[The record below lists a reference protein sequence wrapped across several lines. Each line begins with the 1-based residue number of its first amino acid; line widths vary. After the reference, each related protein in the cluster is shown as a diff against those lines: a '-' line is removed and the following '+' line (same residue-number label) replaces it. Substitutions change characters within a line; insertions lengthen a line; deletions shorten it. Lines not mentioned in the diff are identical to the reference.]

1 MNSRPAVLAI
11 LLASL
16 AAAGAGAPAWGQSG
30 EAQAGR
36 EVRTVDLT
44 GPDNVHYTLESS
56 TYEVV
61 VRFDQPIAEAEI
73 ARFAKAA
80 GGDLADLR
88 WNDAS
93 IVLRAAAD
101 RRLVASVSGATVRV
115 SIFAETG
122 EQVAQAP
129 EPTTQQ
135 DIDTELEIARAQA
148 DAAAGYPGRARK
160 RLAKL
165 ADARPDD
172 LRLQRLLGDAE
183 AADGA
188 LGPAGQRY
196 RAAKAEDRAARRIAR
211 EAGGTL
217 GAGVTI
223 RDGKTFSLIEYAGA
237 ASIAVNPRF
246 AVGAG
251 IHRYSS
257 RADSVAGPAGVLT
270 NIKTNT
276 TIGDL
281 TASARMGKWVRLDL
295 LAAMN
300 FDANIGGAGAQLS
313 AGPAERR
320 VRLTGAYRLPDLS
333 TQEQATFGGHLSRI
347 GVGGNL
353 RLSPS
358 LAVQA
363 DVYRN
368 AYGLKGGGA
377 RSKSVSV
384 VAGIDALM
392 RRRSPSLTLGYR
404 FDSEYVDATQ
414 LRPNGFAYISLA
426 DRENHTAQAIS
437 NFALGNVNFTGAA
450 GWTVDRYS
458 GADGPSANLSASA
471 YMGDAWRA
479 EASGGV
485 SSVSR
490 PGFPDR
496 QFYFRFYLTRFLG
509 S

>member
-1 MNSRPAVLAI
+1 MPK
-11 LLASL
+11 
-16 AAAGAGAPAWGQSG
+16 SG
-30 EAQAGR
+30 EQM
-36 EVRTVDLT
+36 
-44 GPDNVHYTLESS
+44 
-56 TYEVV
+56 
-61 VRFDQPIAEAEI
+61 
-73 ARFAKAA
+73 
-80 GGDLADLR
+80 
-88 WNDAS
+88 
-93 IVLRAAAD
+93 
-101 RRLVASVSGATVRV
+101 
-115 SIFAETG
+115 
-122 EQVAQAP
+122 AQAP
-129 EPTTQQ
+129 EPPAQQ

-160 RLAKL
+160 RLARL

-183 AADGA
+183 VADGA

-237 ASIAVNPRF
+237 ASIAVSPRF
-246 AVGAG
+246 AIGGGV
-251 IHRYSS
+251 HRYRS

-270 NIKTNT
+270 DIKAHT

-281 TASARMGKWVRLDL
+281 TASARLGKWVRLDL
-295 LAAMN
+295 LGAMN
-300 FDANIGGAGAQLS
+300 FDANIGGAGALLS

-384 VAGIDALM
+384 VAGVDALL

-404 FDSEYVDATQ
+404 FNSEYVDATQ

-437 NFALGNVNFTGAA
+437 SFSVSGVNFTGAA

-471 YMGDAWRA
+471 YLGDAWRA